1 MKVKYIVNNPEQYK
15 RNEKFTFGKEY
26 QVIADYRKRQS
37 KQMFRDNGFVVK
49 DNRGEYNMLFSD
61 EVIIIEDGEP
71 CFIFDYNQKVKEEL
85 EV

>member
-1 MKVKYIVNNPEQYK
+1 MKVKYIINNRGQYEQ
-15 RNEKFTFGKEY
+15 NKFTFGKEY